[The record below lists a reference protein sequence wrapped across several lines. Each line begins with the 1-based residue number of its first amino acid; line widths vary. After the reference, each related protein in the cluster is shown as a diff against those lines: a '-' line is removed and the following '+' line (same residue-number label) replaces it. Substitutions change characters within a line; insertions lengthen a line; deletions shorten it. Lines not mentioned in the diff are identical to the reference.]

1 MIPLIEKILL
11 VRPGAKCCVWN
22 TTDMSEYMGE
32 PEPVLLMGHL
42 VDWKDSSECPTEE
55 EILAL
60 GSEDDLGIMLDIA
73 AEETRKQ
80 DRDLKASDD
89 VTVLAA
95 LYIERKTNP
104 EAELRG
110 FLDQLEEGAK

>member
-11 VRPGAKCCVWN
+11 VRPGAKCSVWN
-22 TTDMSEYMGE
+22 TSDRSKYMGE
-32 PEPVLLMGHL
+32 HPPVELLGHL
-42 VDWKDSSECPTEE
+42 VDWKDSSACPTEE

-60 GSEDDLGIMLDIA
+60 GSDDDLGIMLDIA

-80 DRDLKASDD
+80 ERDLKASDD

-110 FLDQLEEGAK
+110 FLDQLENGAR